1 MTSEELRNCLF
12 ECNTNLI
19 KNVVQKIYKDYKKY
33 PERFI
38 NNVEL
43 LENAYDVSIS
53 DKINGNQKGLLVQ
66 CIMVYKNMYSY
77 RYKDIFKRD
86 VSEYN
91 IEEFLGFVLSTEEY
105 S

>member
-33 PERFI
+33 PERFV

-66 CIMVYKNMYSY
+66 CIMVYKNMYLY

-86 VSEYN
+86 ISEYN